1 MYYNPSLLQQS
12 LEILARIIKGAA
24 ISFFATDLT
33 CIAYASPTTV
43 SRSQHSFCRT
53 LHNCN
58 LRERCQVSDEQA
70 MEKAKGVE
78 YYSYKCHAGLSET
91 IIPLR
96 QNEKI
101 FAFIN
106 FGQYRNPDHDTS
118 EEAIVEYA
126 RKLGI
131 DENEWLEEYRK
142 VAKFNDEEIRAI
154 VKLIQMFFDYATIK
168 NIVLPQEKEVF
179 DEIVSYLHE
188 SLDKDLTIEML
199 CERFYLSRRQLY
211 KLFKNNTGKTVMQYV
226 QDARINEAKRLI
238 ISTDLSLLQIAEK
251 VGVYDY
257 NYFIKIFKAKVGVTP
272 KQFRIKL

>member
-1 MYYNPSLLQQS
+1 MYYNLSLLQQS
-12 LEILARIIKGAA
+12 LKTLATVIKGSS
-24 ISFFATDLT
+24 ISFYATDLT
-33 CIAYASPTTV
+33 CIAFAAPTTV
-43 SRSQHSFCRT
+43 SVSRHNFCHI
-53 LHNCN
+53 LHEHG
-58 LRERCQVSDEQA
+58 RERCYVSDEQA
-70 MEKAKGVE
+70 IETVKTLD

-101 FAFIN
+101 FAYVN

-118 EEAIVEYA
+118 EDTIVEYA
-126 RKLGI
+126 RKMGV
-131 DENEWLEEYRK
+131 DENVLLNEYRK
-142 VAKFNDEEIRAI
+142 VAMFNDEEVRAI
-154 VKLIQMFFDYATIK
+154 VDLIRMFFDYATIK

-188 SLDKDLTIEML
+188 SLDKELTIEMI

-251 VGVYDY
+251 VGIYDY
-257 NYFIKIFKAKVGVTP
+257 NYFIKIFKAKVGYTP

>member
-12 LEILARIIKGAA
+12 LEILATIIKGAS

-33 CIAYASPTTV
+33 CIAFASPKTV
-43 SRSQHSFCRT
+43 SYSQHRFCNI
-53 LHNCN
+53 LHDGNH
-58 LRERCQVSDEQA
+58 RERCYVSDGQA
-70 MEKAKGVE
+70 MEKAKNME

-101 FAFIN
+101 FAFVN
-106 FGQYRNPDHDTS
+106 FGKYRNPDHDTS
-118 EEAIVEYA
+118 EEEIVEYA
-126 RKLGI
+126 RKIGI
-131 DENEWLEEYRK
+131 DEHAWLEEYRK
-142 VAKFNDEEIRAI
+142 VAKFNDEEISAI

-257 NYFIKIFKAKVGVTP
+257 NYFIKIFKAKVGYTP